1 LSDKCNNCIKA
12 NNTYAEYVYWMTTG
26 GCGNLVKR
34 GGNGEANV
42 EYLLTSVFTK
52 VNEYL
57 KVGIGHFV
65 ENHFVENY

>member
-1 LSDKCNNCIKA
+1 
-12 NNTYAEYVYWMTTG
+12 MTTG

-57 KVGIGHFV
+57 KVVIGHFV
-65 ENHFVENY
+65 ENHFVENFKVD